1 MDGCLM
7 AMNSLKSRMQLA
19 QKQWDRYMSARERGH
34 DAYEKQAR
42 LNEDFYLGNGRQ
54 WDNDVK
60 DYLTSIGKPWLEENV
75 IFSTINTVVG
85 YQTQSR
91 MDIAY
96 KPREEGD
103 QGISDIITKLSMF
116 VVDQNK
122 YPWIE
127 SEVFA
132 DGLIQQRGYFDIRMQ
147 FDDNFYGDIKITNLD
162 PLDVIPDPDA
172 KSYDPDN
179 WSDVMVTRWETLD
192 DIKLLYG
199 PTKYREVLRSF
210 QEDESDFGD
219 DGQGESRNKFGN
231 TGTYTSYYQ
240 SETGEEHLRI
250 IERQWYKLTNRECWY
265 DIETGEMF
273 FVPDKMPTAEKKRI
287 AKENGYEL
295 LNKVTKR
302 IRWTVSTKDVIL
314 HDDWSPYDHFT
325 IVPYFPYFRRGI
337 TTGLVDNLIKTQ
349 EMINKTYSQM
359 LHVINTTANS
369 GWIIEEDSLVN
380 MEVEE
385 LEQEGSKTGLVIE
398 YKRGRQPPVKIEP
411 NGIPVGLKDM
421 ATSGIE
427 LIQMISGVTEVF
439 KGGKGPEVS
448 GTAIQSRV
456 HQSAIQL
463 AAAIDNLFRTRHMVA
478 IRLLELLQKFYT
490 EKRTFLVVDENK
502 EQPTPESITINQ
514 EDDQGNIINDIT
526 MGKYDVVIADV
537 PTQITFQN
545 AQFSQAIEMRKFGVM
560 IPDDEMIRMSTLS
573 RKNEI
578 AERMSDE
585 ANEEQQKQMQEQ
597 YELQIEQLEATVKEL
612 KAKSDKQTMDSQ
624 KAAAEIA
631 DMITQNPA
639 LAPIMDSLLE
649 SLEVSNEPA
658 EIPEPQMR
666 PQIQPQPNGLGS
678 F

>member
-1 MDGCLM
+1 
-7 AMNSLKSRMQLA
+7 
-19 QKQWDRYMSARERGH
+19 
-34 DAYEKQAR
+34 
-42 LNEDFYLGNGRQ
+42 
-54 WDNDVK
+54 
-60 DYLTSIGKPWLEENV
+60 
-75 IFSTINTVVG
+75 
-85 YQTQSR
+85 
-91 MDIAY
+91 
-96 KPREEGD
+96 
-103 QGISDIITKLSMF
+103 
-116 VVDQNK
+116 
-122 YPWIE
+122 
-127 SEVFA
+127 
-132 DGLIQQRGYFDIRMQ
+132 
-147 FDDNFYGDIKITNLD
+147 
-162 PLDVIPDPDA
+162 
-172 KSYDPDN
+172 
-179 WSDVMVTRWETLD
+179 
-192 DIKLLYG
+192 
-199 PTKYREVLRSF
+199 
-210 QEDESDFGD
+210 
-219 DGQGESRNKFGN
+219 
-231 TGTYTSYYQ
+231 
-240 SETGEEHLRI
+240 
-250 IERQWYKLTNRECWY
+250 
-265 DIETGEMF
+265 
-273 FVPDKMPTAEKKRI
+273 
-287 AKENGYEL
+287 
-295 LNKVTKR
+295 
-302 IRWTVSTKDVIL
+302 
-314 HDDWSPYDHFT
+314 
-325 IVPYFPYFRRGI
+325 
-337 TTGLVDNLIKTQ
+337 
-349 EMINKTYSQM
+349 M

>member
-1 MDGCLM
+1 
-7 AMNSLKSRMQLA
+7 
-19 QKQWDRYMSARERGH
+19 
-34 DAYEKQAR
+34 
-42 LNEDFYLGNGRQ
+42 
-54 WDNDVK
+54 
-60 DYLTSIGKPWLEENV
+60 
-75 IFSTINTVVG
+75 
-85 YQTQSR
+85 
-91 MDIAY
+91 
-96 KPREEGD
+96 
-103 QGISDIITKLSMF
+103 
-116 VVDQNK
+116 
-122 YPWIE
+122 
-127 SEVFA
+127 
-132 DGLIQQRGYFDIRMQ
+132 
-147 FDDNFYGDIKITNLD
+147 
-162 PLDVIPDPDA
+162 
-172 KSYDPDN
+172 
-179 WSDVMVTRWETLD
+179 
-192 DIKLLYG
+192 
-199 PTKYREVLRSF
+199 
-210 QEDESDFGD
+210 
-219 DGQGESRNKFGN
+219 
-231 TGTYTSYYQ
+231 
-240 SETGEEHLRI
+240 
-250 IERQWYKLTNRECWY
+250 
-265 DIETGEMF
+265 
-273 FVPDKMPTAEKKRI
+273 
-287 AKENGYEL
+287 
-295 LNKVTKR
+295 
-302 IRWTVSTKDVIL
+302 
-314 HDDWSPYDHFT
+314 
-325 IVPYFPYFRRGI
+325 
-337 TTGLVDNLIKTQ
+337 
-349 EMINKTYSQM
+349 
-359 LHVINTTANS
+359 
-369 GWIIEEDSLVN
+369 
-380 MEVEE
+380 
-385 LEQEGSKTGLVIE
+385 
-398 YKRGRQPPVKIEP
+398 
-411 NGIPVGLKDM
+411 M